1 MRNLVDRKASSSVH
15 LFVGEVVK
23 FSVKLFATHYRVVAI
38 HYWIFVEAI
47 GEGGLLVRQFVI
59 EAAFIQQVV
68 RASIH
73 R

>member
-1 MRNLVDRKASSSVH
+1 MRNLVDRKASSVH

-47 GEGGLLVRQFVI
+47 EEGGLFVKQLI
-59 EAAFIQQVV
+59 IKAAF
-68 RASIH
+68 S
-73 R
+73 